1 MFSKILIANRG
12 EIAVRII
19 RACNE
24 MGIST
29 VAVYSEADK
38 DALHVELADESICI
52 GKAPATDSYLNEER
66 IISAAQITGAQA
78 IHPGYGFLSENPHF
92 AKLCKKYGI
101 VFIGPDPEVM
111 ERVSDKAEIK
121 KLMAQTNLHPIPG
134 TQTLADLEE
143 ALESAERIGYPVML
157 KACFGGGGRG
167 IRQINNAQELIR
179 DYPLAVSESEAA
191 FGDGSLYME
200 KFIYPARHIEM
211 QIIADESG
219 NVLCLGERDCSIQR
233 RHQKLIEESPSP
245 GVNDLQR
252 MILIRDVTDAVKK
265 MGYSGV
271 GTLEFLMDQQGNF
284 WFMEMN
290 VRLQVE
296 HCVTEALTRIDM
308 VKWQI
313 RTAAGVTLPFK
324 QENISLSGS
333 AIECRINALAPGVLQ
348 ACHIPGGPFVRFDGG
363 VVPGTRISPYYD
375 SLIGKL
381 IAYASTREEAV
392 RKIKS
397 ALCEILFNGIETNIL
412 EQLEIVN
419 DPAFSSGDYDLTLME
434 GR

>member
-12 EIAVRII
+12 EIAVRVI
-19 RACNE
+19 RACKE

-38 DALHVELADESICI
+38 DALHVQLADESYCI
-52 GKAPATDSYLNEER
+52 GKAAAADSYLNEDR
-66 IISAAQITGAQA
+66 IISTALVSGAQA

-92 AKLCKKYGI
+92 ARLCQKFGI
-101 VFIGPDPEVM
+101 VFIGPDADCM
-111 ERVSDKAEIK
+111 ERVSDKAQIK
-121 KLMAQTNLHPIPG
+121 KIMEGTRLNPIPG
-134 TQTLADLEE
+134 TEALASLDE
-143 ALESAERIGYPVML
+143 ALEAAEKIGYPVMI
-157 KACFGGGGRG
+157 KACYGGGGRG
-167 IRQINNAQELIR
+167 IRQINNAEELKR
-179 DYPLAVSESEAA
+179 DYPLSVAESEAA

-211 QIIADESG
+211 QIIADEAG
-219 NVLCLGERDCSIQR
+219 HVLCLGERDCSIQR

-245 GVNDLQR
+245 GVTEEKRQA
-252 MILIRDVTDAVKK
+252 LIRDVTDAVKT

-271 GTLEFLMDQQGNF
+271 GTLEFLMDKEGNF

-313 RTAAGVTLPFK
+313 RTAAGVTLPFT
-324 QENISLSGS
+324 QDDIPLRGS
-333 AIECRINALAPGVLQ
+333 AIECRINALKPGKLLN
-348 ACHIPGGPFVRFDGG
+348 CHIPGGPFLRFDGG
-363 VVPGTRISPYYD
+363 VIPGTMVSPFYD

-381 IAYASTREEAV
+381 IVYASTREEAV
-392 RKIKS
+392 RKMRS
-397 ALCEILFNGIETNIL
+397 ALCEIIFSGLETNIM
-412 EQLEIVN
+412 EQLEIVS
-419 DPAFSSGDYDLTLME
+419 DPKFSSGDYDLTLME